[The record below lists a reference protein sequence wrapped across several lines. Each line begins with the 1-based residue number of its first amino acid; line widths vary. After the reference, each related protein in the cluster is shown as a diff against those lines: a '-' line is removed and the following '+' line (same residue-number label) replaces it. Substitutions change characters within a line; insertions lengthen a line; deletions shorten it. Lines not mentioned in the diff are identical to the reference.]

1 MAMHREN
8 RRAIMTLVAAIL
20 TTFAHADE
28 DSVTSTGRW
37 RTAAPQI
44 VMPQRQVFRSG
55 ANDGLITT
63 QALPSLTLN
72 AGVVPVISNR
82 DDLALLLTGGI
93 GGANLQDRM
102 SHLMQIVPEV
112 PPSFDGQEFDGVR
125 QDLIPC
131 TTSAAAYRDRVL
143 AVAGSDDIE
152 SEANSFV
159 SGQAANNY
167 ERNCMTRLADV
178 PIAVRQITGVLV
190 TKGSPWCS
198 ATIIGADRLLT
209 SRHCFVHPNGTAT
222 EAYDRVFPGPES
234 PGLVSFIAIEEHG
247 GRQSF
252 TVTWNG
258 SPPALAPFTALEDWL
273 VLVIRSGR
281 FDHQVR
287 PGTQSLQAQSMPQ
300 SVWVVGSNAHL
311 GDLSAG
317 GPPLAFTRASKPKA
331 CSIVRVTPSGCIYHT
346 CQTGPAT
353 SGAGILAL
361 AASGA
366 VTLLGVH
373 KARISEA
380 AGCEATP
387 PYNDVLNL
395 AINITSQQ
403 TE

>member
-1 MAMHREN
+1 VFIQCN
-8 RRAIMTLVAAIL
+8 IRRFIMVIVTGLLAN
-20 TTFAHADE
+20 FANAD
-28 DSVTSTGRW
+28 DDTITSTGHW

-44 VMPQRQVFRSG
+44 LVPQRQIFRSG
-55 ANDGLITT
+55 ARDGLITT
-63 QALPSLTLN
+63 PALPSMTLN
-72 AGVVPVISNR
+72 TGVVPVVTSG
-82 DDLALLLTGGI
+82 DDLSLLLTGGR
-93 GGANLQDRM
+93 GGTNLQDRL

-112 PPSFDGQEFDGVR
+112 PSSFDGPEFDGVR

-131 TTSAAAYRDRVL
+131 MTSAAAYRDRVL

-152 SEANSFV
+152 SEANSYV
-159 SGQAANNY
+159 SGGAATSY

-190 TKGSPWCS
+190 TSGVPWCS

-247 GRQSF
+247 GRRSF
-252 TVTWNG
+252 TVNWSGN
-258 SPPALAPFTALEDWL
+258 PPALTPFTALEDWL
-273 VLVIRSGR
+273 VLVVRSGR
-281 FDHQVR
+281 FDHEVR
-287 PGTQSLQAQSMPQ
+287 PGAQSVQSQAMPQ

-311 GDLSAG
+311 GDLTAG

-361 AASGA
+361 AANGT

-387 PYNDVLNL
+387 PFNDVLNL

-403 TE
+403 IE